1 MTHPPSTMSSV
12 ETGTFEGLIRSLDSD
27 PLRRGKQFEKITKWW
42 LQNDPIHSRDVKK
55 VWLWDEWPD
64 RPGRDI
70 GVDLVAEMRDGSLCA
85 IQSKCFDAGRD
96 IPKSEL
102 DSFVSAASTRT
113 FKHRWLVAST
123 DGLSAN
129 ARRMLRDNHVT
140 QILFSYLDSLE
151 GFWPAT
157 FVPSKSH
164 EHSPTPTES
173 VSRERSS

>member
-1 MTHPPSTMSSV
+1 MTHLPPTMSPV
-12 ETGTFEGLIRSLDSD
+12 NTGTFEGLIRSLDSD

-85 IQSKCFDAGRD
+85 IQSKCFDMGRD

-113 FKHRWLVAST
+113 FKYRWLVASART
-123 DGLSAN
+123 SAHRP
-129 ARRMLRDNHVT
+129 AAPIDLRRR
-140 QILFSYLDSLE
+140 
-151 GFWPAT
+151 G
-157 FVPSKSH
+157 
-164 EHSPTPTES
+164 
-173 VSRERSS
+173 

>member
-1 MTHPPSTMSSV
+1 MSLV
-12 ETGTFEGLIRSLDSD
+12 NTGTFEGLIRSLDSD

-85 IQSKCFDAGRD
+85 IQSKCFDMGRD

-129 ARRMLRDNHVT
+129 ARRMKKQPT
-140 QILFSYLDSLE
+140 QLQTTSTALSHLE
-151 GFWPAT
+151 LQGNT
-157 FVPSKSH
+157 
-164 EHSPTPTES
+164 
-173 VSRERSS
+173 